1 VDDNQ
6 PVKAGDVL
14 VEIDPADYLIARDQA
29 LAMVAAADAN
39 LTNKEIRLKRQQSMT
54 TLSRS
59 KQTLDDATAEYAQ
72 GLAMQAGAKSKL
84 AQAEKDLKDAIL
96 SAPEDGVVTNRSV
109 EQGAYVQAGSQLMAL
124 VGNKRWVTANYKETQ
139 LTAMKPG
146 QKADIEVDAYP
157 DLKLEGHVDSIQRG
171 TGSRFSLFP
180 AENATGNYVKIVQRV
195 PVKILIDSDVPEG
208 VVLGPG
214 MSVVPTVH
222 TN

>member
-1 VDDNQ
+1 M
-6 PVKAGDVL
+6 L